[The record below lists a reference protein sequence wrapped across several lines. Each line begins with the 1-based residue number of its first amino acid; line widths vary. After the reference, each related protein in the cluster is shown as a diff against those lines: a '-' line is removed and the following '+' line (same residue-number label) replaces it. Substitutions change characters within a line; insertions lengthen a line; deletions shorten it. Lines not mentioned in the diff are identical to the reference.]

1 MYCNVSLYFVEL
13 FGSVPVGHNTLGNT
27 VEKLCK
33 DADIEGNFTNHS
45 LRATTA
51 TRGLE
56 KGIPEKFV
64 MQRTG
69 LRDVRSLQKYQLPV
83 ISTKISIS
91 RAFDGGVYKG
101 EVEKSDVNVELG
113 EPSGKRTRD
122 NHECECEE
130 KGAWKDNKFKVWS
143 YKDKIPVAFNNCKFV
158 VSGDISF

>member
-13 FGSVPVGHNTLGNT
+13 FGSVTVGHNTLGNT
-27 VEKLCK
+27 VKKLCK
-33 DADIEGNFTNHS
+33 DANIEGNFTN
-45 LRATTA
+45 LRATTP
-51 TRGLE
+51 THGSE

-64 MQRTG
+64 MQSTG
-69 LRDVRSLQKYQLPV
+69 HRDVKSLQKYQRPN

-101 EVEKSDVNVELG
+101 EVEKSNVELG
-113 EPSGKRTRD
+113 EPSGKRMRD

-130 KGAWKDNKFKVWS
+130 KGAWKDKRLKVLS
-143 YKDKIPVAFNNCKFV
+143 DKDKIPVAFNNCKFI